1 MTQDE
6 IIEMAMKSGCPK
18 ENALANMDILQD
30 FAKLVAAKER
40 EACAKLV
47 EDSWMAFSRASNVRL
62 DITPFPELSYVA
74 KVIRAR
80 GEA

>member
-6 IIEMAMKSGCPK
+6 IMFMAMKSGCPK
-18 ENALANMDILQD
+18 ENALANMDILEA

-40 EACAKLV
+40 EACAK
-47 EDSWMAFSRASNVRL
+47 RANVALLGTLQQTADRVL
-62 DITPFPELSYVA
+62 RAILA
-74 KVIRAR
+74 K